1 MITAMSLPKI
11 SLITPSYN
19 QGQYLENTLKSVLD
33 QNYPNLEY
41 IVIDGGSQ
49 DHSVDIIEKYSS
61 QLTYWISEPDQG
73 QTDALQKGFSKA
85 TGDILGWLCSDDIL
99 QPNTLS
105 EVAQFFGKNPDAQ
118 IVYGDSLWIDPKGN
132 LIRPRKEHSFSRYI
146 LLYSHN
152 FISQPSTFWTRQVY
166 EQVGGLDSKFDV
178 AMDADLWLRFSEV
191 AELHHVQKLWSCM
204 RIYPEQK
211 TYRLFERREA
221 EKKQLRERYYGSE
234 PNWLVASKRAV
245 AKFQRTTLKLS
256 SGCYW

>member
-1 MITAMSLPKI
+1 MTIAMSLPKI

-19 QGQYLENTLKSVLD
+19 QGQYLEDTLKSVLD

-105 EVAQFFGKNPDAQ
+105 EVAQFFGENPDAQ

-191 AELHHVQKLWSCM
+191 TELHHVQKLWSCM

-211 TYRLFERREA
+211 TYRLFEQREA

-234 PNWLVASKRAV
+234 PNWLVAYKRAI
-245 AKFQRTTLKLS
+245 AQFQRTTLKLS